1 VWFLKL
7 DACVDHLLAAD
18 FDEQGKPP
26 RFLDRI
32 NDPDRLKDY
41 LDSLLVSRLAE
52 DGIDRRKELNF
63 ATADLVRL
71 ILWRRPSNYPWDPQL
86 ETIIRRFVAEWQ
98 DPITGFFGATYLID
112 RRALRTVDLSPPFHM

>member
-18 FDEQGKPP
+18 FDEQGTPP

-41 LDSLLVSRLAE
+41 LESLRVSRLDE

-71 ILWRRPSNYPWDPQL
+71 ILWRRPRNYPWDVRL
-86 ETIIRRFVAEWQ
+86 ETLVALFLIEGQ
-98 DPITGFFGATYLID
+98 D
-112 RRALRTVDLSPPFHM
+112 